1 MPLAGAMKTEVIGAH
16 EASHAA
22 SVSKHPL
29 VQPRHSLFDA
39 KNATWV
45 RVAQARLVSR
55 ALLCTPDSIQITL
68 GLQIAVKI
76 NENSEQAWR
85 EREKKRS

>member
-29 VQPRHSLFDA
+29 VQPRHSLFAD
-39 KNATWV
+39 TLV

>member
-29 VQPRHSLFDA
+29 VQPHHSLFAD
-39 KNATWV
+39 TLV